1 MNGTLRFIAAHPL
14 TQNQQ
19 SKARW
24 RFLKWQVVSRFSS
37 DRLVVPWLHGLRL
50 SVQRGD
56 TGLTGNIYCGLHEFW
71 EMMFAL
77 HYLLPGD
84 LFIDAGA
91 NLGAYSLLAAGI
103 AGTDVLAVEPIP
115 ATYRRLSDNIALNQ
129 LDKRITAHQVGLA
142 DQPGTLR
149 FSNLADSAVNRVVSN
164 GGIEVPV
171 TTLDGLLGDKTPGLV
186 KLDVEGFEEAVLAGA
201 SNLLDQGCPILME
214 TLERRDFYLALMGE
228 HGYRPSV
235 YEPFSRQLLPAD
247 TITNNTL
254 FIRDMA
260 HCEDRIRNAKP
271 ISVLGHII

>member
-1 MNGTLRFIAAHPL
+1 MNGTLRFIAVHPL

-19 SKARW
+19 SKALW
-24 RFLKWQVVSRFSS
+24 RFLKWQLASRFSS
-37 DRLVVPWLHGLRL
+37 GRHVVPWVHGLRL

-71 EMMFAL
+71 EMMFVL
-77 HYLLPGD
+77 HYLLPDD

-91 NLGAYSLLAAGI
+91 NLGSYSLLAAGI
-103 AGTDVLAVEPIP
+103 AEADVLAVEPIP

-129 LDKRITAHQVGLA
+129 LDARIAAHQVGLA
-142 DQPGTLR
+142 DQSGTLR
-149 FSNLADSAVNRVVSN
+149 FSNLADSAVNRVVPN

-171 TTLDGLLGDKTPGLV
+171 TTIDDLLGNKSPGLL

-214 TLERRDFYLALMGE
+214 TLENRDFHLAFMSE
-228 HGYRPSV
+228 HGYQPYV
-235 YEPFSRQLLPAD
+235 YEPFYRQFFPAD
-247 TITNNTL
+247 TIANNTL

-260 HCEDRIRNAKP
+260 YCEERIRNAKA
-271 ISVLGHII
+271 ISVLGQQI